1 MSTNIN
7 NPTPANIDTSSLD
20 VLRPLPFNPEPIAY
34 NGTFIRKYWDV
45 QEKDGK
51 ITVKELVVEVELE
64 KKNELDQQ
72 VVVERRYNMLPR
84 ARRISDFKKDIASYL
99 GYRVDKTVDEFPAKF
114 LANITLLSVDTVFFS
129 GTMRLCNGMKSFGNA
144 A

>member
-1 MSTNIN
+1 MDTNKST
-7 NPTPANIDTSSLD
+7 PTNLDTSNLD
-20 VLRPLPFNPEPIAY
+20 VLRPLAFNPKPISY
-34 NGTFIRKYWDV
+34 KGTFISKGWDV

-84 ARRISDFKKDIASYL
+84 ARGISDFKKDIASYL